1 MVQVQDT
8 VVGKGPAVP
17 AAGTAGCGEGRGPGR
32 QDGRAGVDG
41 GAGGRSED
49 GSAVDGSVVAWAA
62 SVPTRG
68 GRSQRGMVSAE
79 WAVGIVAA
87 VAIAGVLL
95 AVVTSGAVKAALLG
109 IVLKVLST
117 FLKFA
122 H

>member
-1 MVQVQDT
+1 MEQVQDAT
-8 VVGKGPAVP
+8 V
-17 AAGTAGCGEGRGPGR
+17 GTGASASEGCGPGTC
-32 QDGRAGVDG
+32 VPV
-41 GAGGRSED
+41 EW
-49 GSAVDGSVVAWAA
+49 AV
-62 SVPTRG
+62 SVPVRRARTE
-68 GRSQRGMVSAE
+68 RGMVSAE

>member
-1 MVQVQDT
+1 MVQVQDA
-8 VVGKGPAVP
+8 VVGTGLAVP
-17 AAGTAGCGEGRGPGR
+17 VVEADAGCDGTEQEGSP
-32 QDGRAGVDG
+32 
-41 GAGGRSED
+41 
-49 GSAVDGSVVAWAA
+49 VVGWAP
-62 SVPTRG
+62 SVPARG
-68 GRSQRGMVSAE
+68 RRTERGMVSAE

-122 H
+122 S

>member
-1 MVQVQDT
+1 MEQVQDA
-8 VVGKGPAVP
+8 VVGAGLAVP
-17 AAGTAGCGEGRGPGR
+17 VVGPVVGPGDAVGGLACEASPVEGGVCWMTSVPGRGR
-32 QDGRAGVDG
+32 LA
-41 GAGGRSED
+41 E
-49 GSAVDGSVVAWAA
+49 
-62 SVPTRG
+62 
-68 GRSQRGMVSAE
+68 RGMVSAE

>member
-1 MVQVQDT
+1 MEQVQDA
-8 VVGKGPAVP
+8 VVGTGLAVP
-17 AAGTAGCGEGRGPGR
+17 VGRSGALEGRAVGEVCDR
-32 QDGRAGVDG
+32 SEAGSGGVVDWMPSVPV
-41 GAGGRSED
+41 GGRLAE
-49 GSAVDGSVVAWAA
+49 
-62 SVPTRG
+62 
-68 GRSQRGMVSAE
+68 RGMVSAE

>member
-1 MVQVQDT
+1 MEQVQDA
-8 VVGKGPAVP
+8 VVGTGLAVR
-17 AAGTAGCGEGRGPGR
+17 AIDPGG
-32 QDGRAGVDG
+32 Q
-41 GAGGRSED
+41 AGGQVARVTCDRSEVE
-49 GSAVDGSVVAWAA
+49 GSAVEWMP
-62 SVPTRG
+62 SVPVG
-68 GRSQRGMVSAE
+68 GRLAERGMVSAE

>member
-8 VVGKGPAVP
+8 VVGTGPAVP
-17 AAGTAGCGEGRGPGR
+17 VVGTSLAVPVAGAEQGCG
-32 QDGRAGVDG
+32 RAEQE
-41 GAGGRSED
+41 RSP
-49 GSAVDGSVVAWAA
+49 VVEWVP
-62 SVPTRG
+62 SVPA
-68 GRSQRGMVSAE
+68 GRRRTERGMVSAE

-117 FLKFA
+117 FLKSA
-122 H
+122 S

>member
-1 MVQVQDT
+1 MVQVQDA
-8 VVGKGPAVP
+8 VVGTGTAVPVAGAERVRSAERAPVVEWAPSVP
-17 AAGTAGCGEGRGPGR
+17 AAGRRTE
-32 QDGRAGVDG
+32 
-41 GAGGRSED
+41 
-49 GSAVDGSVVAWAA
+49 
-62 SVPTRG
+62 
-68 GRSQRGMVSAE
+68 RGMVSAE

>member
-1 MVQVQDT
+1 MELVQDA
-8 VVGKGPAVP
+8 VVGTGLAVP
-17 AAGTAGCGEGRGPGR
+17 VGRGGLLDVPVAGSVGGPPC
-32 QDGRAGVDG
+32 DRAEVEG
-41 GAGGRSED
+41 GGTVEWMASVPAGGRLAD
-49 GSAVDGSVVAWAA
+49 
-62 SVPTRG
+62 
-68 GRSQRGMVSAE
+68 RGMVSAE

>member
-1 MVQVQDT
+1 MEQVQDA
-8 VVGKGPAVP
+8 VVGTGLAVP
-17 AAGTAGCGEGRGPGR
+17 AVDPG
-32 QDGRAGVDG
+32 GRASGQLGRATCDRSEVEGGVVEWMPSVPV
-41 GAGGRSED
+41 GGRLAE
-49 GSAVDGSVVAWAA
+49 
-62 SVPTRG
+62 
-68 GRSQRGMVSAE
+68 RGMVSAE

>member
-1 MVQVQDT
+1 MEQVQDAVVATGSTVPVVEAGGPAGGQEVGAGT
-8 VVGKGPAVP
+8 VVWAPSVP
-17 AAGTAGCGEGRGPGR
+17 ARGRL
-32 QDGRAGVDG
+32 A
-41 GAGGRSED
+41 E
-49 GSAVDGSVVAWAA
+49 
-62 SVPTRG
+62 
-68 GRSQRGMVSAE
+68 RGMVSAE

>member
-1 MVQVQDT
+1 MEQVQDA
-8 VVGKGPAVP
+8 VVV
-17 AAGTAGCGEGRGPGR
+17 T
-32 QDGRAGVDG
+32 G
-41 GAGGRSED
+41 GAGPGAEPCEQEEQ
-49 GSAVDGSVVAWAA
+49 GAVVTWAA
-62 SVPTRG
+62 GVPSPRRVG
-68 GRSQRGMVSAE
+68 ERGMVSAE